1 MRSTLCFDM
10 KRVLVIGCPGA
21 GKTTFSRKLAVKIGL
36 PIIHLD
42 AIFWKENWTHI
53 TPEEFD
59 SKLEAVLGQESWIM
73 DGNYSR
79 TLPQRLSKCD
89 CVIYLDYGRIVCI
102 IGVLKR
108 VLHYYGKSRPDMADN
123 CPERLDIPFLKYVWS
138 FSKKEK
144 PKIEQHLNSA
154 DIPTYIFKN
163 RKEAERFLANLN

>member
-1 MRSTLCFDM
+1 MQSTLCFDM

-21 GKTTFSRKLAVKIGL
+21 GKTTFSWKLAAKTGL

-53 TPEEFD
+53 TREEFD
-59 SKLEAVLGQESWIM
+59 SKLDAVLEQESWII

-79 TLPQRLSKCD
+79 TLPQRLCKCD
-89 CVIYLDYGRIVCI
+89 CVIYLDYSRIVCLV
-102 IGVLKR
+102 GVLKR

-138 FSKKEK
+138 FSKEEK
-144 PKIEQHLNSA
+144 PKIEQSLNSA
-154 DIPTYIFKN
+154 DILTFIFKN
-163 RKEAERFLANLN
+163 RKEAERFLTNF